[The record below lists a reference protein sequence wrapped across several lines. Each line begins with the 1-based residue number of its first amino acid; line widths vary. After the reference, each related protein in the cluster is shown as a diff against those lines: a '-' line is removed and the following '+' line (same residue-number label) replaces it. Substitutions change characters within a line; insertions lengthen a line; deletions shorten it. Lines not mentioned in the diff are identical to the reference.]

1 MSAVVRKNRK
11 KEDTPIQKILKSK
24 IFQGIVGLIVIILIF
39 RFAKKTALFVIFAV
53 LTYQIVYYQ
62 KLYHLPIDLSPLF
75 FLECVITKYYGL
87 SYTLL
92 FVLIAYLVPKAMV
105 GGLGNWIS
113 YVFISI
119 GIMGTLPF
127 ILIPGFDLMTGGLL
141 GCLILY
147 LGAAIFQSIG
157 LGKNFIICLSDGIG
171 NILPNIVWF
180 LIFSDVITWVF

>member
-1 MSAVVRKNRK
+1 M
-11 KEDTPIQKILKSK
+11 P
-24 IFQGIVGLIVIILIF
+24 
-39 RFAKKTALFVIFAV
+39 
-53 LTYQIVYYQ
+53 YYQ